1 MLYYT
6 VMFGGVVIGG
16 LVVYWLCKE
25 AMNIGNNDRRIKRRS
40 AKSNPTD
47 HLDRVVTN
55 TAIDNG
61 PVSWGGSSGLAP
73 KHPARTQAAMPSRSS
88 YWDLPE
94 DGQKSGKLHV
104 YPGGSKSK
112 SEFWNYLVP
121 SDRPGHGTGVKPG
134 GHGTGVKPGGHGTGV
149 KPGGHGTGVKPG
161 RGVVSAKAGR
171 SDTRSRRHA

>member
-6 VMFGGVVIGG
+6 VMFGGIVIGG

-25 AMNIGNNDRRIKRRS
+25 AMNIGNSDRRINRRS
-40 AKSNPTD
+40 AKSNPAD
-47 HLDRVVTN
+47 HLEGVAMN
-55 TAIDNG
+55 TAIDSG
-61 PVSWGGSSGLAP
+61 PVSWGGSGGLEP

-94 DGQKSGKLHV
+94 DTKKSDNLHA
-104 YPGGSKSK
+104 YPGGSKSE

-149 KPGGHGTGVKPG
+149 KPG

-171 SDTRSRRHA
+171 PDTRNRRHA